1 MPIPIRR
8 LMLLL
13 PICFCS
19 FASCTFIYTLTLN
32 GIILNGPDRV
42 PVSGARIAIT
52 NPGGHNESTAFTGID
67 GSFWLRRQISHS
79 FSRDATGR
87 RWYKPKRYDEII
99 VEKDG
104 QRFEVPCPSFPEPDS
119 GNDCYAT
126 IIAVIDL
133 AESEDDSMND
143 AEEKLQAAR

>member
-19 FASCTFIYTLTLN
+19 IASCSFIYTLTLD

-42 PVSGARIAIT
+42 PVSGARILIT
-52 NPGGHNESTAFTGID
+52 NPARYDESTAFTGID
-67 GSFWLRRQISHS
+67 GSFWLRREISHS
-79 FSRDATGR
+79 FSRDAAGR
-87 RWYKPKRYDEII
+87 RWYEPARYDEII
-99 VEKDG
+99 IEKDG
-104 QRFEVPCPSFPEPDS
+104 QRFEVPCPSFPEPNS
-119 GNDCYAT
+119 GTDCHAT

-133 AESEDDSMND
+133 AESEDDSRDD